1 MAQILDDLDFGGRL
15 SLDDQI
21 SEALE
26 RIAPTWTTAVVATT
40 RGAAAVI
47 TAAENL
53 ERGLSRTGGAITGW
67 LRNAITDDRGRMRD
81 SGGAFTS
88 SFFQGA
94 VGSAMRGS
102 RALAGMLGARG
113 SANFSLGGMFSSA
126 TGGARTLASSIAAL
140 AGQSGVL
147 STVLGGPVGIAA
159 GLHGVIRGA
168 MEAGGEIE
176 NLQLAFATLMHS
188 SDAARGHLAELQQFA
203 VGKPFE
209 FSFLA
214 TQSRDL
220 QTFGYTA
227 QDALGMLRDFGDV
240 AAGAG
245 TGTRGFE
252 TFTRIAGQIRTMG
265 RMTRGQVSQL
275 GRAGLDVSLLR
286 QQLGLTEAQF
296 ANIAR
301 AGIPADRLITALRAS
316 MRQQWGG
323 GMERAS
329 QTLTAKLSDL
339 DDVIGNL
346 RRQLYE
352 ALGPSLIPIID
363 RVSGFLANNAKRLA
377 SAVSL
382 VITTLISLET
392 AVVAPVF
399 GAMSDV
405 MERAN
410 GRTRTSVGG
419 VIHTLQRAALLIE
432 GASALIVGDNG
443 RGVSGISY
451 VLREKLVRAGLWHT
465 AVEIARFANR
475 ARAFLVGFAEATV
488 ARFTHAAARVRWLT
502 DALGLT
508 SGRMDTTRASAQALG
523 ARVAALVGM
532 FFAARTALRVFSV
545 AASVLT
551 YLLSVIGAVTSAVRF
566 LRVAMWAFGVSGGP
580 VVWIVAAVAAV
591 GLLAYYLSRN
601 VSAVGLFR
609 RAWESIRG
617 VFMPVGAL
625 LARAWEAAKGLA
637 SEAGGA
643 LVSAFREVGAALRP
657 LLDALAPLWRVLRVI
672 GSFIV
677 VALYV
682 YVVALGVAFYA
693 VARIVGFVL
702 GAAIRGFLLSVR
714 LLVSVVSALAGVWAT
729 VFRGLFALLAP
740 VWSVLKVV
748 GAFVGVVL
756 YVAFLALGAVVRWVV
771 VTMLR
776 NFIATF
782 VGIARAVVWLHM
794 RLRGAFAALGHALMW
809 VLRMAF
815 GPLFPYLVAAFNA
828 VASTIGAVFRF
839 LAGHILDPF
848 RMVALALVRVFQ
860 SLPAAMRPAALSG
873 AISTL
878 TEFGHGGA
886 ENPSTDAGVRG
897 AINASRAAPARAANA
912 ASAAATSAA
921 AAAANA
927 PAPIYNPPPTH
938 VSVQVDRREIARA
951 VQEHQD
957 DDAIRYGD
965 TRGTTP
971 RRPR

>member
-26 RIAPTWTTAVVATT
+26 RIAPAWTTAVVATT
-40 RGAAAVI
+40 RGAAAVL
-47 TAAENL
+47 TAAETL
-53 ERGLSRTGGAITGW
+53 ERGLSQTGGAVTGW

-81 SGGAFTS
+81 TGGAFTS

-94 VGSAMRGS
+94 MGSAMRGS
-102 RALAGMLGARG
+102 RALASMLGARG

-126 TGGARTLASSIAAL
+126 AGGARTFAGSIAAL

-147 STVLGGPVGIAA
+147 SMVLGGPVSIAA

-168 MEAGGEIE
+168 MAAGGEIE

-227 QDALGMLRDFGDV
+227 QDVMGMLRDFGDV

-286 QQLGLTEAQF
+286 EQLGMTTAEF

-301 AGIPADRLITALRAS
+301 AGIPAERLITALRAS

-363 RVSGFLANNAKRLA
+363 RVSGFLSNNAKRIA

-382 VITTLISLET
+382 VVTTLVALVSG
-392 AVVAPVF
+392 VVSPVF

-405 MERAN
+405 MDRAN

-419 VIHTLQRAALLIE
+419 MIQTLQRAALLIE

-443 RGVSGISY
+443 HGVSGISY

-475 ARAFLVGFAEATV
+475 SRAFLVGFAEETV
-488 ARFTHAAARVRWLT
+488 GRFTRTAARVRWLT

-508 SGRMDTTRASAQALG
+508 SGRMDTTRVSAQALG
-523 ARVAALVGM
+523 ARVALLVGT
-532 FFAARTALRVFSV
+532 FLAFRTSLRIVSALATAF
-545 AASVLT
+545 T
-551 YLLSVIGAVTSAVRF
+551 YLPTVIGAVTGAFRF

-580 VVWIVAAVAAV
+580 VVWIVTAVAAL
-591 GLLAYYLSRN
+591 GMLTYYLARN
-601 VSAVGLFR
+601 ASVAAFFR
-609 RAWESIRG
+609 RAWEGVRG
-617 VFMPVGAL
+617 VFAPVGVL
-625 LARAWEAAKGLA
+625 FSRAWGAVKGLA
-637 SEAGGA
+637 TEAGGA
-643 LVSAFREVGAALRP
+643 LVSAFRQVGAALRP
-657 LLDALAPLWRVLRVI
+657 VLEVLAPLWRVLRVV
-672 GSFIV
+672 GSFIA

-682 YVVALGVAFYA
+682 YVVALGAAFYG
-693 VARIVGFVL
+693 VARVIGFVL
-702 GAAIRGFLLSVR
+702 GAAIRGFIFSVR
-714 LLVSVVSALAGVWAT
+714 FLVAVVSALSGVWAT
-729 VFRGLFALLAP
+729 VFRGLLSVLAP
-740 VWSVLKVV
+740 VWSVLRVV

-756 YVAFLALGAVVRWVV
+756 YVAFVALGALVRWVV

-782 VGIARAVVWLHM
+782 VGVARAVAWLHV
-794 RLRGAFAALGHALMW
+794 RLRGAFAALGGALMW
-809 VLRMAF
+809 VLRTAF
-815 GPLFPYLVAAFNA
+815 GPLFPYLVGAFNA

-839 LAGHILDPF
+839 LAAHILDPF

-860 SLPAAMRPAALSG
+860 SLPAALRPAALAG
-873 AISTL
+873 AINTL
-878 TEFGHGGA
+878 TEFGNGGA
-886 ENPSTDAGVRG
+886 ETPSTEGGVRG

-938 VSVQVDRREIARA
+938 VTVQVDRAVLARA

-957 DDAIRYGD
+957 DDAIRFGD